1 MGGLVGQITVNDS
14 VTVDGCTFSGNIE
27 GIKVSD
33 EYSLFGSHVG
43 GIVGVCYS
51 TGTIKNCAYL
61 GGTLK
66 SSDGGAIVSKLGKNN
81 TLIDNYYC
89 GTLDE
94 GISDNGA
101 TKISKLTSTSDE
113 KSNSIV
119 EINGTKYIKEN
130 DAAQGLKLYASDNGD
145 TLTGGN
151 GNDSL
156 WGGAGKDTFI
166 HNGGNDIIYG
176 FGDGDSLKING
187 LDEITANYDAASN
200 NIGIPCGSN
209 GSVTLKDFTTNEFAV
224 NNDVWTLSGT
234 NLTKK

>member
-66 SSDGGAIVSKLGKNN
+66 SSD
-81 TLIDNYYC
+81 
-89 GTLDE
+89 
-94 GISDNGA
+94 NGA
-101 TKISKLTSTSDE
+101 TKISKLTSTSDK

-166 HNGGNDIIYG
+166 HNGGHDIIYG

-187 LDEITANYDAASN
+187 LDEITATYDTAN
-200 NIGIPCGSN
+200 NDIKIPCGST
-209 GSVTLKDFTTNEFAV
+209 GSVTLKNFTTNEFAI
-224 NNDVWTLSGT
+224 NSNTWTFSNKTLA
-234 NLTKK
+234 KK